1 MTSPLSVDDLLLAE
15 AVARHGSV
23 GAAARELLVA
33 QPSAS
38 RRLSALERRLGTPLF
53 DRDTTGARPTPA
65 GRELAR
71 LAAGLLADLDALPD
85 QVLAAVAAPTLS
97 VGTIQ
102 ALSPMV
108 LTAVELELPEV
119 TIVPEVDHG
128 PNLIRQVHEGILDAA
143 IVTVAEQMAV
153 PRGLQRTPLG
163 ESPRVVVL
171 PDGVAPLAAGS
182 RPFAGRTVVYSLID
196 LAGETTH
203 RRLSALG
210 AVPRRGPTTEATL
223 RIAREL
229 GCPALMPELTAR
241 WYAAPGDRVV
251 PSPVPGVV
259 RVTLV
264 TRTPRPAALTDALP
278 RITARVLGDVGPE
291 GAAQRSR

>member
-1 MTSPLSVDDLLLAE
+1 MASRLTVDDLQLAE

-38 RRLSALERRLGTPLF
+38 RRLATLERRLGTPLF

-71 LAAGLLADLDALPD
+71 LAARLLGDLDALPD
-85 QVLAAVAAPTLS
+85 QVLAAVDAPSLS

-108 LTAVELELPEV
+108 LTAVELELDGV
-119 TIVPEVDHG
+119 TILPEVDHG
-128 PNLIRQVHEGILDAA
+128 PVLVRQVHDGTLDAA
-143 IVTVAEQMAV
+143 IVTVAEQMAI

-171 PDGVAPLAAGS
+171 PDGAPPLAGGS

-196 LAGETTH
+196 LAGEATH

-241 WYAAPGDRVV
+241 WYAAPGDRIV
-251 PSPVPGVV
+251 PSPVPGAV
-259 RVTLV
+259 RITLV
-264 TRTPRPAALTDALP
+264 TRTPQPAALTEALP
-278 RITARVLGDVGPE
+278 RITARVLGE
-291 GAAQRSR
+291 GRSSDRAATL

>member
-1 MTSPLSVDDLLLAE
+1 MTPRLTVEDLQLAV

-38 RRLSALERRLGTPLF
+38 RRLATLERRLGTPLF

-71 LAAGLLADLDALPD
+71 LAARLLADLDALPD
-85 QVLAAVAAPTLS
+85 QVLAAVDAPSLS

-108 LTAVELELPEV
+108 LTAVELELDGV
-119 TIVPEVDHG
+119 TILPEIDHG
-128 PNLIRQVHEGILDAA
+128 PVLVRQVHEGTLDAA

-153 PRGLQRTPLG
+153 PRGLPRTPLG

-171 PDGVAPLAAGS
+171 PDGAPPLAAGS

-229 GCPALMPELTAR
+229 GCPALVPGLTAR
-241 WYAAPGDRVV
+241 WYAAPGDRIV
-251 PSPVPGVV
+251 PSPVPGTV

-264 TRTPRPAALTDALP
+264 TRAPQPAVLAEALP
-278 RITARVLGDVGPE
+278 RITARVLGE
-291 GAAQRSR
+291 GRSSDRAATL